1 MINFEINKLKFD
13 DSGLIPAVVQDVQSG
28 RVLMLAY
35 MNKESLTK
43 TVQTGE
49 TYFWSRSR
57 QELWHKGQT
66 SGNTQTVKALT
77 ADCDGD
83 TLLVEVEQ
91 KGNACHLGTYSC
103 FDGQRTKSFDRME
116 VFGEV
121 VTDLAR
127 RIHQR
132 KRDKPPESYTT
143 YLFESG
149 IDKILK
155 KVGEEAGEIIIAAK
169 NKDRKEISWE
179 VADLVYHLLVMLE
192 ERKVPLSDVAEE
204 LRRRAQKQRKNG

>member
-1 MINFEINKLKFD
+1 MINFEITKLKFNGD
-13 DSGLIPAVVQDVQSG
+13 GLIPAVIQDVHTG

-35 MNKESLTK
+35 MNQESLTK
-43 TVQTGE
+43 TVQSGE
-49 TYFWSRSR
+49 THFWSWSR
-57 QELWHKGQT
+57 QEFWHKGAT
-66 SGNTQTVKALT
+66 SGNTQTVKTVT

-91 KGNACHLGTYSC
+91 KGNACHRGTYSC
-103 FDGQRTKSFDRME
+103 FDRQGTTSFDRVE

-121 VTDLAR
+121 VSDLAR

-132 KRDKPPESYTT
+132 KIEKPSESYTT

-192 ERKVPLSDVAEE
+192 ERKVPLSEVAEE
-204 LRRRAQKQRKNG
+204 LARRAQKRRKSG

>member
-1 MINFEINKLKFD
+1 MIRFDINELKFD
-13 DSGLIPAVVQDVQSG
+13 GDGLIPTIVQDVHTG

-43 TVQTGE
+43 TVQTGQ
-49 TYFWSRSR
+49 THFWSRSR
-57 QELWHKGQT
+57 QELWHKGRT

-91 KGNACHLGTYSC
+91 KGKACHRGTYSC
-103 FDGQRTKSFDRME
+103 FDRPGTPTFDRVE
-116 VFGEV
+116 GFGEV
-121 VTDLAR
+121 VSDLAR

-132 KRDKPPESYTT
+132 RMEMPHESYTT

-155 KVGEEAGEIIIAAK
+155 KIGEEAGETIIAAK

-192 ERKVPLSDVAEE
+192 ERKVPLTDVAEE
-204 LRRRAQKQRKNG
+204 LRRRAQKRRKNG